1 MDKNNNDSNFRETTV
16 HTNPDRRPDPPTKT
30 EAS

>member
-1 MDKNNNDSNFRETTV
+1 MNNNPEYRETTV

-30 EAS
+30 SNS